1 MGVGPKRLGERFE
14 LKSQAGAGGMGTVY
28 QAIDRRTGGRVA
40 VKILNVKNIADAGR
54 FDQEANLLQEL
65 AHPGIVRY
73 VDHGLTGHGDPYIA
87 MEWLEGE
94 TLDQRLARGK
104 LAAAGVANLAARV
117 LEALAAAHEHGI
129 VHRDI
134 KPSNV
139 FLADWR
145 LFNPRI
151 IDFGVARRLE
161 DPQRYTRRGVTV
173 GTPSYT
179 SPEQA
184 RAESD
189 IDGRADIFS
198 LGCVLYECLTGR
210 PPFYGPDA
218 REVLT
223 QIVSTPVPRLETRV
237 EDVDLELVRLIDKM
251 LIQDRKQRPGS
262 ARELAA
268 HLRDISARLGTG
280 AAEDDGRDPAER
292 GQPPHGLGYGEAR
305 MFAALLV
312 SFQSRRVRPP
322 VRGQQALPPRKRITS
337 AVGVLVDGREAE
349 DARGPA
355 VRALADDHR
364 LSVEPFGP
372 GAYVLWPQRPAP
384 LSDQVA
390 EVVRAAGRLRT
401 LDPEA
406 RLSVAVGRAMLLAG
420 SLGGALPERLT
431 ELLPELPGAVRLDDA
446 SARAIPAR
454 LVTRDPEGEAWLR
467 VEDAAEV
474 TMAAVEVGDPPLAGR
489 ERDLGRLLD
498 ELADTADGDTARAI
512 LLEGAPGMGKTRV
525 ARALVLQARQRR
537 PEASVFFLRA
547 RREDASRRFG
557 LLGPVMGREAML
569 GAAAP
574 AAARQA
580 ALVQRLDGLMR
591 RGPVLLVADDLQWA
605 DRASLEALEA
615 ALRELHQRP
624 LLLVGFTRPD
634 PQAPGTAT
642 SPAPPP
648 WQAITWRE
656 QGRLLPLPLAAG
668 QALLRFH
675 LRKAKPAV
683 EDFVFDRWE
692 GNPRFLGELAQAAAS
707 RAKLAP
713 DTVLGD
719 IEPRL
724 LALDEEPRRV
734 LRAAS
739 LYGDRFEF
747 EAVLALMGLRGRRS
761 LETALSA
768 LIDADLIRRVG
779 EVGGSYAFRHR
790 LVREAAFSML
800 TPADRALGT
809 SRARQWLEEAGKTIP
824 ELLLPLGPR
833 WASAISQV
841 SQTGT

>member
-1 MGVGPKRLGERFE
+1 M
-14 LKSQAGAGGMGTVY
+14 
-28 QAIDRRTGGRVA
+28 
-40 VKILNVKNIADAGR
+40 
-54 FDQEANLLQEL
+54 
-65 AHPGIVRY
+65 
-73 VDHGLTGHGDPYIA
+73 
-87 MEWLEGE
+87 
-94 TLDQRLARGK
+94 
-104 LAAAGVANLAARV
+104 
-117 LEALAAAHEHGI
+117 
-129 VHRDI
+129 
-134 KPSNV
+134 
-139 FLADWR
+139 
-145 LFNPRI
+145 
-151 IDFGVARRLE
+151 
-161 DPQRYTRRGVTV
+161 
-173 GTPSYT
+173 
-179 SPEQA
+179 
-184 RAESD
+184 
-189 IDGRADIFS
+189 FS
-198 LGCVLYECLTGR
+198 
-210 PPFYGPDA
+210 
-218 REVLT
+218 
-223 QIVSTPVPRLETRV
+223 
-237 EDVDLELVRLIDKM
+237 
-251 LIQDRKQRPGS
+251 
-262 ARELAA
+262 
-268 HLRDISARLGTG
+268 
-280 AAEDDGRDPAER
+280 
-292 GQPPHGLGYGEAR
+292 
-305 MFAALLV
+305 ALLV
-312 SFQSRRVRPP
+312 SFESRRVRPP

-349 DARGPA
+349 DTRGPA

-364 LSVEPFGP
+364 LSVEPFAP
-372 GAYVLWPQRPAP
+372 GAYMLWPQRPAP

-390 EVVRAAGRLRT
+390 EVVRAAGRLRA

-446 SARAIPAR
+446 SARAIPPR
-454 LVTRDPEGEAWLR
+454 LVTRDAEGEAWLR

-474 TMAAVEVGDPPLAGR
+474 TMAAVETGDPPLAGR

-498 ELADTADGDTARAI
+498 ELADTADTDTARAI
-512 LLEGAPGMGKTRV
+512 LLEGTPGMGKTRV

-547 RREDASRRFG
+547 RREDASRRYS
-557 LLGPVMGREAML
+557 LLGPVMGRDATL

-580 ALVQRLDGLMR
+580 ALVQRLDGLMK

-605 DRASLEALEA
+605 DRASTEALEA
-615 ALRELHQRP
+615 ALRELRQRP
-624 LLLVGFTRPD
+624 LMLVAFARPD
-634 PQAPGTAT
+634 PLTPSLSAA
-642 SPAPPP
+642 APPP
-648 WQAITWRE
+648 WQLITWRE

-675 LRKAKPAV
+675 LRKTSPVV

-692 GNPRFLGELAQAAAS
+692 GNPRFLGELAAAAAAK
-707 RAKLAP
+707 AKLAP

-761 LETALSA
+761 LEAALSA
-768 LIDADLIRRVG
+768 LVDADLIRRVG